1 MNDDFLLS
9 QALSAIALEGK
20 PVEVDQATADYMG
33 LWVDDLGS
41 N

>member
-20 PVEVDQATADYMG
+20 PVEVDHATAEVSMARA
-33 LWVDDLGS
+33 V
-41 N
+41 